1 MERARQQYAL
11 SILADKEGK
20 RLDLLD
26 CKVFSLAS
34 LQFWISNYQALL
46 VKYDFF
52 NYSKLED
59 FAEKCP
65 QQDWSCFQAILKESK
80 LVREWCFHL
89 LWMWLIPLHIRWL
102 QKLSLGGNYTPC
114 QGVPDVSNAQTEG
127 RVKDS
132 YEPGETVLQ
141 KMALLTLAPRQI
153 LSSLESEGTPSISM
167 ALHCTNTISVPT
179 MARRV
184 CGCQAPLNPVSADIT
199 GGTRFD
205 TILYQTQAL
214 QQTQENQQDH
224 FSAQYCTSLTYPIR
238 RKTGNTHF
246 TAGFSTSAVNAEIRC
261 DPPTVTNGTYHPK
274 KKVFRELEVIRVDCN
289 QGFHFE
295 TDNRDRR
302 AECTKNGWL
311 PVPRCI
317 LRPCDYPH
325 IENGALTDYYENHK
339 ERAFPA
345 QLGVSIYYRCLTGY
359 ISESKTPWPPITCTK
374 TGWSPAP
381 KCLKKCSTGRLENGR
396 FLSGYWNTYKEGDEI
411 SYECSDNLR
420 TKVTCTKNGW
430 SPTPSCTSNKI
441 CEKVEIQ
448 NGYFSESKNRFT
460 LNEEATYRCQIA
472 YTTPEGNEVG
482 KTQCLRGGWTPLPK
496 CIKTCEKP
504 RYEHINF
511 HTNQMVFLPE
521 EILEYECADGYQTV
535 NKITTGYTVCG
546 INGWTPEP
554 QCLAIECE
562 MLILAHGQVSP
573 PKAKYDNGDV
583 VTFSCAKSHKRVGPD
598 SSQCYYFG
606 WFPASPTCK
615 EETKACG
622 PPPSITKGNIISELH
637 EEYEHGDSVEYDCDL
652 RFKIIG
658 SRKIE
663 CIDGEWTSLPSC
675 TEEEKTCGLPPPI
688 AKGGAVNIDNH
699 QYVHGDTVDYE
710 CEKNYVMVG
719 PKTVKCLSGKW
730 ISLPSCAD
738 QSATCGLP
746 ENFETIAI
754 LQTPIKKRIY
764 RHKAP
769 ISYKCKTDGT
779 NFIQSTC
786 KYGEWTPKLDCIER
800 KCPPPPQLPGAIK
813 ITETR
818 NYENGEKIAFTCLKD
833 FEHQG
838 VKEIMCE
845 NGKWQSPP
853 HCVEEKLCFQPPS
866 IANGEILSLEN
877 QNLRQE
883 QSGPVTYRNGTM
895 LTYSC
900 NPGFMLRGPPEIIC
914 KTGKWTSAPTCV
926 EMPCTD
932 VPNIINAR
940 TEGRVKNSY
949 EPGETVRYQCHPGF
963 TISGSS
969 DVTCKAGKWSTQ
981 PVCEDATCSA
991 PPEVTNADIVNN
1003 KEGRYLPGDRVQ
1015 YKCQEGFE
1023 SMELNYVFCEDG
1035 EWSQPPICKDMRCAP
1050 APEIFD
1056 GKILGAKKRNYFP
1069 GERVRYRCTQG
1080 LSLIGSPTVTCKQ
1093 GKWSQPPECREAA
1106 GKCGPPPAIDNGD
1119 TIAFAQPVYESGS
1132 RVEYR
1137 CKSLHIM
1144 RGSPFVH
1151 CESGQWTNPPVC
1163 LEPCTA
1169 SPEEMEKNNIDLKW
1183 RETTKLYSES
1193 GDFIDFDC
1201 KWGYERDPPSSELRV
1216 QCVEGK
1222 LTYPKCKKR
1231 ACEEPPAIDFGG
1243 IVRDKQSVY
1252 WESDKVQYK
1261 CNPGYTLTGPE
1272 WITCSGKTWTPAPLC
1287 LAFGIQ
1293 GGIPSKYD
1301 LPHPVLLHARIQS
1314 VCLTNELLLNV

>member
-1 MERARQQYAL
+1 MILLGYTVLLLLWTCTAEKDCETPPPRRTKEILTGTWDKASYPHGTSAIYNCRPGYIKLGRVTFECTNGVWKHLHPYVECRNKPCGHPGDIQFGSFELTAGTEFVFGARVEYKCDEGYQMLSQRNFRECQADGWSNELPHCEVSKCLPVNAPENGNILVTGVYETDQEFSFGQVVQFECNKDYKLSGSKEIHCSADGRWNADVPTCIEVICEPPRINNGNLMTPKRVYRENER
-11 SILADKEGK
+11 
-20 RLDLLD
+20 
-26 CKVFSLAS
+26 
-34 LQFWISNYQALL
+34 LQFTCNA
-46 VKYDFF
+46 
-52 NYSKLED
+52 
-59 FAEKCP
+59 
-65 QQDWSCFQAILKESK
+65 
-80 LVREWCFHL
+80 
-89 LWMWLIPLHIRWL
+89 
-102 QKLSLGGNYTPC
+102 GYTFGERSDADC
-114 QGVPDVSNAQTEG
+114 TEYG
-127 RVKDS
+127 WRPK
-132 YEPGETVLQ
+132 PFC
-141 KMALLTLAPRQI
+141 K
-153 LSSLESEGTPSISM
+153 
-167 ALHCTNTISVPT
+167 
-179 MARRV
+179 
-184 CGCQAPLNPVSADIT
+184 
-199 GGTRFD
+199 
-205 TILYQTQAL
+205 
-214 QQTQENQQDH
+214 
-224 FSAQYCTSLTYPIR
+224 
-238 RKTGNTHF
+238 
-246 TAGFSTSAVNAEIRC
+246 EIRC
-261 DPPTVTNGTYHPK
+261 DPPTVTNGTYYPK
-274 KKVFRELEVIRVDCN
+274 KKVFRELEVVRVDCN
-289 QGFHFE
+289 PGFHFQ
-295 TDNRDRR
+295 TDNKERR

-311 PVPRCI
+311 PVPRCV

-325 IENGALTDYYENHK
+325 IENGALTDYYERYK
-339 ERAFPA
+339 EQAFPA
-345 QLGVSIYYRCLTGY
+345 QLGVSIYYRCLAGY
-359 ISESKTPWPPITCTK
+359 VSESETTWPLITCTK

-381 KCLKKCSTGRLENGR
+381 KCLKKCSPGRLENGR

-411 SYECSDNLR
+411 SYECSPDNLR

-441 CEKVEIQ
+441 CKKVEIQ

-460 LNEEATYRCQIA
+460 LNEEATYRCRID

-482 KTQCLRGGWTPLPK
+482 KTQCLQRGWTPLPK

-562 MLILAHGQVSP
+562 MLTLAHGHVSP
-573 PKAKYDNGDV
+573 RKAKYDNGDV

-622 PPPSITKGNIISELH
+622 PPPSIANGNIISELH

-652 RFKIIG
+652 GFKIIG

-688 AKGGAVNIDNH
+688 AKGGAVNINND
-699 QYVHGDTVDYE
+699 QYIHGDTVAYE
-710 CEKNYVMVG
+710 CEKTYVMVG
-719 PKTVKCLSGKW
+719 SKTVKCLSGKW

-738 QSATCGLP
+738 QPATCGLP
-746 ENFETIAI
+746 ENFENIAI
-754 LQTPIKKRIY
+754 VQTPIKKRLY
-764 RHKAP
+764 RHKAS
-769 ISYKCKTDGT
+769 ITYKCKTDGT

-786 KYGEWTPKLDCIER
+786 TYGEWTPKLDCIER

-932 VPNIINAR
+932 VPNIINAQ
-940 TEGRVKNSY
+940 TEGRVKNRY

-963 TISGSS
+963 IISGSS

-981 PVCEDATCSA
+981 PICEDATCSA

-1023 SMELNYVFCEDG
+1023 SMELNYVICEDG
-1035 EWSQPPICKDMRCAP
+1035 KWSQPPICKDMRCEP
-1050 APEIFD
+1050 APEISD
-1056 GKILGAKKRNYFP
+1056 GKILDAKQRRYFP

-1093 GKWSQPPECREAA
+1093 GKWSQRPECREAA
-1106 GKCGPPPAIDNGD
+1106 GKCGPPPGIDNGD

-1132 RVEYR
+1132 TVEYR
-1137 CKSLHIM
+1137 CKNLHKM
-1144 RGSPFVH
+1144 KGSPFVR
-1151 CESGQWTNPPVC
+1151 CESGQWANPPVC

-1169 SPEEMEKNNIDLKW
+1169 SPEEMEKNNIELKW

-1193 GDFIDFDC
+1193 GDFIEFDC
-1201 KWGYERDPPSSELRV
+1201 KRGYERDPPSSEFRV

-1222 LTYPKCKKR
+1222 LAYPKCKKR
-1231 ACEEPPAIDFGG
+1231 G
-1243 IVRDKQSVY
+1243 
-1252 WESDKVQYK
+1252 
-1261 CNPGYTLTGPE
+1261 T
-1272 WITCSGKTWTPAPLC
+1272 SG
-1287 LAFGIQ
+1287 
-1293 GGIPSKYD
+1293 
-1301 LPHPVLLHARIQS
+1301 
-1314 VCLTNELLLNV
+1314 